1 MADQGITLRELDG
14 RPVTVLNGVGEA
26 RARSLAA
33 MEVRS
38 VLDLLSY
45 YPRRYLDRSREATV
59 DRLTPGEE
67 GMVLIRVEAVTS
79 RRPRNRRSLV
89 EVRVA
94 DDTGGLRRAF
104 FNQPWRLKQ
113 LTEGREA
120 VVFGKADSFRGDLQM
135 THPVVDLVGDRTGR
149 IVAVYPQSEAAG
161 LQSWDVDGFVGE
173 ALRRVGKGRGL
184 SDPVPVSV
192 LDRYRMVGR
201 SDAYRSIHRPESMQ
215 EMAEARRRLVFDEL
229 LRIQLALV
237 QRKRDLERTSV
248 GIAHDTATTILLEGF
263 RAGLGF
269 PFTDAQDRVVAEILE
284 DLARP
289 APMHRLLQGDVGSGK
304 TVVAV
309 SALLAAVQGG

>member
-79 RRPRNRRSLV
+79 RRTRNGRSLV

-94 DDTGGLRRAF
+94 DDTGGLRLAF

-113 LTEGREA
+113 LAEGREA
-120 VVFGKADSFRGDLQM
+120 VVFGKAC
-135 THPVVDLVGDRTGR
+135 
-149 IVAVYPQSEAAG
+149 
-161 LQSWDVDGFVGE
+161 
-173 ALRRVGKGRGL
+173 
-184 SDPVPVSV
+184 
-192 LDRYRMVGR
+192 
-201 SDAYRSIHRPESMQ
+201 
-215 EMAEARRRLVFDEL
+215 L
-229 LRIQLALV
+229 LYTSPSP
-237 QRKRDLERTSV
+237 RDLSTS
-248 GIAHDTATTILLEGF
+248 
-263 RAGLGF
+263 RM
-269 PFTDAQDRVVAEILE
+269 P
-284 DLARP
+284 
-289 APMHRLLQGDVGSGK
+289 S
-304 TVVAV
+304 
-309 SALLAAVQGG
+309 SA